1 MFTLNRLTI
10 ILIYLKLRA
19 VLHSYSSFLFTGI
32 LFVNSRKAHFSF
44 VFFPFA
50 GGASVRSS
58 DLQGTGDEKS
68 LKEVMN
74 IPWFSNLSHDNISV
88 NRKEV
93 SRERKQKWVF
103 KKTQGNRFNRL
114 ITMCGQKLGTE
125 TTVQVFGKL
134 GRETGLKEYNALI
147 GLYIE
152 KARASN
158 DEEIALDQ
166 IHKAFRIFES
176 MREQGFQLEEETY
189 GPFLMYL
196 IDMGMVEEFHFF
208 CEFIRKE
215 NPRSLSRLG
224 YYEMLL
230 WLGVNNEEKICELCN
245 YIAVDDGGDKSNL
258 RGMWSQLATL

>member
-1 MFTLNRLTI
+1 LFTLNLLTI
-10 ILIYLKLRA
+10 ILHLLKLQA

-32 LFVNSRKAHFSF
+32 LFANGRRAHFSF

-50 GGASVRSS
+50 DGASARSS
-58 DLQGTGDEKS
+58 DLQGTDDEKS
-68 LKEVMN
+68 LKEVLNM
-74 IPWFSNLSHDNISV
+74 PWFSNLSHNITSV

-93 SRERKQKWVF
+93 SRERKQKWIF
-103 KKTQGNRFNRL
+103 KSTQGNRFSRL

-147 GLYIE
+147 GLYIQR
-152 KARASN
+152 ARTSN
-158 DEEIALDQ
+158 DEDIALEQ

-208 CEFIRKE
+208 CEVIRKE
-215 NPRSLSRLG
+215 NTRSLSRLG

-230 WLGVNNEEKICELCN
+230 WLGVNNEEKIRELCN
-245 YIAVDDGGDKSNL
+245 YIAVDDRGDKSHL
-258 RGMWSQLATL
+258 RGIWSKLATL

>member
-1 MFTLNRLTI
+1 M
-10 ILIYLKLRA
+10 
-19 VLHSYSSFLFTGI
+19 
-32 LFVNSRKAHFSF
+32 FVNGRRAYFSF
-44 VFFPFA
+44 VFFPFVD
-50 GGASVRSS
+50 GASVRSS
-58 DLQGTGDEKS
+58 DLQGTDDEKS
-68 LKEVMN
+68 LKEVLN
-74 IPWFSNLSHDNISV
+74 IPWFSELSHNNISV

-93 SRERKQKWVF
+93 SRERKQKWIF
-103 KKTQGNRFNRL
+103 KSTQGNRFSRL

-147 GLYIE
+147 GLYIQR
-152 KARASN
+152 ARTSN
-158 DEEIALDQ
+158 DEDIALEQ

-189 GPFLMYL
+189 GQFLMYL
-196 IDMGMVEEFHFF
+196 IDVGMVEEFHFF
-208 CEFIRKE
+208 CEVIRKE

-258 RGMWSQLATL
+258 RGMWSKLATL

>member
-1 MFTLNRLTI
+1 MFTLNLLII
-10 ILIYLKLRA
+10 ILHLLKLRA

-32 LFVNSRKAHFSF
+32 LFVNGRRAHFSF

-50 GGASVRSS
+50 GDASIRSS
-58 DLQGTGDEKS
+58 GTDDVKS
-68 LKEVMN
+68 LKEVLN
-74 IPWFSNLSHDNISV
+74 IPWFSSLSHNNISV

-93 SRERKQKWVF
+93 ARERKQKWIF
-103 KKTQGNRFNRL
+103 KSTQVNRFNRL

-125 TTVQVFGKL
+125 TTVQVFDRL

-152 KARASN
+152 RARTSN
-158 DEEIALDQ
+158 DEDIALEQ

-189 GPFLMYL
+189 GPLLMYL
-196 IDMGMVEEFHFF
+196 IDMGMAEEFHFF
-208 CEFIRKE
+208 CEVIRKE
-215 NPRSLSRLG
+215 NPSSLSRLG

-230 WLGVNNEEKICELCN
+230 WLGVDNEEKICDLCN
-245 YIAVDDGGDKSNL
+245 YIAVDDGGEKSNL
-258 RGMWSQLATL
+258 RGMWSQQATL